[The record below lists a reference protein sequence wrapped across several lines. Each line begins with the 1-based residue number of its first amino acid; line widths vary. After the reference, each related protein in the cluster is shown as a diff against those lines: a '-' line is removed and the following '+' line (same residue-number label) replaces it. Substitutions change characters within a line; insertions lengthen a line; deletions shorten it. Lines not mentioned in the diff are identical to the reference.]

1 MCLKELVVTRLNPK
15 KSTAQSR
22 LVRCRISG
30 EVRDIRYQAARYTET
45 SVVANLSFPLLLSF
59 PRGRH
64 CEGMGLGGHITS
76 SVPSTFNV
84 RVADD
89 SPDPIFRRDWKL
101 VRASADS
108 GLKGP

>member
-1 MCLKELVVTRLNPK
+1 MCLKEPVMTRLNPK
-15 KSTAQSR
+15 NFTAQSR

-64 CEGMGLGGHITS
+64 WDGMVWEDTS
-76 SVPSTFNV
+76 LAVYRAPSMY
-84 RVADD
+84 
-89 SPDPIFRRDWKL
+89 
-101 VRASADS
+101 
-108 GLKGP
+108 G